1 MTRPVRLS
9 DVAAAAK
16 TSTKTASRVINGDPR
31 VSADTRGRV
40 ERAVV
45 DLGYRV
51 DVLARSLRRGVDDAI
66 GVLVPSI
73 GDPFFA
79 SALHEIEQSGR
90 ARGIQVIIA
99 SIPQD
104 PDQERRAVESLLAR
118 RVAGLIIAPSSADY
132 RFLAATTTP
141 VVFLDRVPLGVAAE
155 TVMVDDRAGARM
167 VVHHLA
173 SFGHRRIAL
182 IGDAREVP
190 TSKARRDGYLQALQ
204 ELGLAFDPELD
215 RSDCADA
222 RRAFDQTSALLDLPN
237 PPTAIFSGRA
247 ETSLGV
253 ARALHRRG
261 RTDIAMASFDDFA
274 LAEILEP
281 AITVTDHDPH
291 TLAHFAIE
299 RLLARLDGAA
309 FEPGEHLL
317 PLQIIA
323 RGSGERPPVQVL
335 PNQFLSNAAALGV
348 GA

>member
-31 VSADTRGRV
+31 VSADTRARV
-40 ERAVV
+40 QRAVV
-45 DLGYRV
+45 ELGYRV
-51 DVLARSLRRGVDDAI
+51 DLLARSLRRGVDDAV

-79 SALHEIEQSGR
+79 SALHEIEQLGR

-99 SIPQD
+99 STPRD
-104 PDQERRAVESLLAR
+104 PVLERRAVETLLAR
-118 RVAGLIIAPSSADY
+118 RVAGLIITPFFTDY
-132 RFLAATTTP
+132 RFLAQAATP
-141 VVFLDRVPLGVAAE
+141 VVFFDRAPVGVAAE
-155 TVMVDDRAGARM
+155 TVLVDDKAGAQL
-167 VVHHLA
+167 VVRHLA

-182 IGDAREVP
+182 IGDSVEVP
-190 TSKARRDGYLQALQ
+190 TSNARRAGYLQALH
-204 ELGLAFDPELD
+204 ELGLAVDPLLD
-215 RSDCADA
+215 RSDCVDA
-222 RRAFDQTSALLDLPN
+222 ARAYQQTKALLELPN

-253 ARALHRRG
+253 ARALHRHN

-281 AITVTDHDPH
+281 AISVTDHDPRA
-291 TLAHFAIE
+291 LARFAME
-299 RLLARLDGAA
+299 RLLARLDGAPFA
-309 FEPGEHLL
+309 PGEHLL
-317 PLQIIA
+317 PLQVIA
-323 RGSGERPPVQVL
+323 RGSGELRPLKVL
-335 PNQFLSNAAALGV
+335 PGAASLGV

>member
-31 VSADTRGRV
+31 VSADTRARV

-45 DLGYRV
+45 ELGYRV
-51 DVLARSLRRGVDDAI
+51 DVLARSLRRGVDDAV

-79 SALHEIEQSGR
+79 SALHEIEQLGR

-99 SIPQD
+99 STPQD
-104 PDQERRAVESLLAR
+104 PVQERRAVETLLAR
-118 RVAGLIIAPSSADY
+118 RVAGLIITPFSTDY
-132 RFLAATTTP
+132 RFLAQTTTP
-141 VVFLDRVPLGVAAE
+141 VVFLDRVPVGVPAE
-155 TVMVDDRAGARM
+155 TVMVDDRAGAQM
-167 VVHHLA
+167 VVRHLA

-190 TSKARRDGYLQALQ
+190 TSKARREGYLQALQ
-204 ELGLAFDPELD
+204 ELGLAFDPLLD
-215 RSDCADA
+215 RSGCNDA
-222 RRAFDQTSALLDLPN
+222 ARAYEQTQALLELSN

-247 ETSLGV
+247 ETSLGL
-253 ARALHRRG
+253 ARALHRHG

-281 AITVTDHDPH
+281 AITVTDHDPQ
-291 TLAHFAIE
+291 TLARFAME
-299 RLLARLDGAA
+299 RLLARLDGAP
-309 FEPGEHLL
+309 FQPGEHLL
-317 PLQIIA
+317 PLQVIA
-323 RGSGERPPVQVL
+323 RGSGELRPLQVV
-335 PNQFLSNAAALGV
+335 PAASALGV